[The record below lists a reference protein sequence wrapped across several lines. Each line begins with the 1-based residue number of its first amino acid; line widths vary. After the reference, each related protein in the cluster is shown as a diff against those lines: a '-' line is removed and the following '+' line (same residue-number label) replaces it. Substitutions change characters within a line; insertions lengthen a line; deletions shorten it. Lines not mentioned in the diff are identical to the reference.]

1 MAQTDTQ
8 RPAAKEIID
17 TLAEAMRAGL
27 ERIDKQYVLVP
38 ASYEVFIH
46 ADAYQDLE
54 PIFKVI
60 RQRGAVRLD
69 EELSKLNDG
78 STVLGWA
85 RRLVQPDRD
94 PVKYERS
101 GRSWHI
107 DIYPTHDVDADPG
120 YIAVVAELVPPKDGS
135 ASGPKTRRL
144 TVRDLTGGFS
154 TQILDEEKEQ
164 PDPSVPSRNTVRT
177 SAQGREEHIG
187 HGKKPL
193 ARLTFTDDAGER
205 SVMLTGIETA
215 IGRKD
220 EAYEWVGV
228 KLDTVDDVSREHL
241 RIRYNQGEERFAI
254 KDLSSFGTTVAE
266 AHRPDDQRTV
276 ASSID
281 PETGNDLERW
291 EPLPDKA
298 VIGLA
303 DIIFID
309 FEALV

>member
-17 TLAEAMRAGL
+17 TLAEALRAGL
-27 ERIDKQYVLVP
+27 ERIDDEYILVP

-46 ADAYQDLE
+46 AEAYQELE

-60 RQRGAVRLD
+60 RQRAHVRLD
-69 EELSKLNDG
+69 RELEKLND
-78 STVLGWA
+78 STTVLGWA
-85 RRLVQPDRD
+85 RKLVQPGRP
-94 PVKYERS
+94 PVKYERA

-120 YIAVVAELVPPKDGS
+120 YIAVVAELVPPKDVA

-144 TVRDLTGGFS
+144 TVRDVTGSFS
-154 TQILDEEKEQ
+154 TRLLDAEEQEAATAT
-164 PDPSVPSRNTVRT
+164 PSRATVRT
-177 SAQGREEHIG
+177 GAGGREEQVG
-187 HGKKPL
+187 HGPKPL
-193 ARLTFTDDAGER
+193 ARLTFTDDAGKR
-205 SVMLTGIETA
+205 TVVLTAIETA

-241 RIRYNQGEERFAI
+241 RIRYEEAEDRFSI
-254 KDLSSFGTTVAE
+254 KDLSSFGTTIAD
-266 AHRPDDQRTV
+266 ADRPDDKHAV
-276 ASSID
+276 PSSID
-281 PETGNDLERW
+281 PDTGNDLDRW
-291 EPLPDKA
+291 EQLPDRA

-303 DIIFID
+303 DVIFLD